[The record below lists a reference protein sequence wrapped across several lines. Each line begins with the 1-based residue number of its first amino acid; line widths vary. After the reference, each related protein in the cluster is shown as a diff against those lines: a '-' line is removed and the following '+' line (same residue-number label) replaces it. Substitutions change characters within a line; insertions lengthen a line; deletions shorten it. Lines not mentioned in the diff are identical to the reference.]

1 VDFLNR
7 LKKEM
12 TEGIVR
18 AILDD
23 AGYRAVGIGIE
34 QVLREI
40 RCLSAA
46 EYGRLEMPGALRRL
60 PDLTVMNRE
69 QTEVFLVEVKYRGDW
84 NKSVFYELQDQVAE
98 FGNMIVVSINA
109 NPPNPKAMQGL
120 PSRHL
125 RCCRVRKGWA
135 QMQVELGKRDSDGG
149 GCEWVD
155 LDAVADEHL
164 WWKMSRLQ
172 DVFAQVQER
181 RDDQTLNSAIDAL
194 GGIVNR

>member
-34 QVLREI
+34 QVLREV
-40 RCLSAA
+40 RCLSAT
-46 EYGRLEMPGALRRL
+46 EYARLAMPGALRKL
-60 PDLTVMNRE
+60 PDLVVMNRD
-69 QTEVFLVEVKYRGDW
+69 QTESF
-84 NKSVFYELQDQVAE
+84 
-98 FGNMIVVSINA
+98 
-109 NPPNPKAMQGL
+109 PPNPKAMQGL

-125 RCCRVRKGWA
+125 RCCRVRKGLT

-181 RDDQTLNSAIDAL
+181 KDDQTLNSAIEAL
-194 GGIVNR
+194 SGIVSR